1 MKIIILGAGQV
12 GTTLAANLVSEDN
25 DITLVDNEAERLL
38 PLQDKH
44 DLRVVN
50 GVASS
55 PKVLREAGA
64 ADADLV
70 VAVTNSD
77 ETNMIACQVAYTL
90 FNTPTK
96 IARIRGADYLREKNK
111 LFQPDVIPIDH
122 IISPEKLVTDEIVR
136 LIDYPGALQVSHF
149 AAGRISIVVV
159 KAYYG
164 GPLVGYAL
172 SALKEHLPHI
182 DCRVVSILRQDKV
195 IRPQGSTIIEAGDEV
210 TFICDTIH
218 IKAIMSELQRLEKPY
233 KRIMIIGGGN
243 IGSGV
248 AKRLEEQCSVKLIER
263 NPERATAL
271 AERLSKTLVFCGDA
285 SDQSLLFEEHIEN
298 IDVFLSL
305 TSDDEANIMAALLA
319 KRLGAKKAMV
329 LIQRMAYI
337 NLLQGGTLDI
347 VVSPQQATISALLGH
362 IRKGDVGSVV
372 SLRHGIAEA
381 LEIVVHGEAES
392 SNVIGRQV
400 SDIKLPAGAIIGAV
414 LRGDDVMIARK
425 SLVIEEDDHIVVY
438 VSDKKHIPEVEKL
451 FQPSAFFI

>member
-12 GTTLAANLVSEDN
+12 GTTLAENLVSEDN
-25 DITLVDNEAERLL
+25 DITLVDNQADRLL
-38 PLQDKH
+38 ALQDKH

-96 IARIRGADYLREKNK
+96 IARIRSADYLREKNK

>member
-305 TSDDEANIMAALLA
+305 TSDDEANIMSALLA

-381 LEIVVHGEAES
+381 LEIVAHGEAES

-400 SDIKLPAGAIIGAV
+400 SEIKLPAGAIIGAV
-414 LRGDDVMIARK
+414 LRGNDVMIARK

>member
-96 IARIRGADYLREKNK
+96 IARIRSADYLREKNK

-149 AAGRISIVVV
+149 ANGRISIVVV

-305 TSDDEANIMAALLA
+305 TSDDEANIMSALLA

-400 SDIKLPAGAIIGAV
+400 SEIKLPAGAIIGAV

>member
-12 GTTLAANLVSEDN
+12 GTTLAENLVSEDN
-25 DITLVDNEAERLL
+25 DITLVDNQADRLL
-38 PLQDKH
+38 ALQDKH

-96 IARIRGADYLREKNK
+96 IARIRSADYLREKNK

-149 AAGRISIVVV
+149 ANGRISIVVV

-305 TSDDEANIMAALLA
+305 TSDDEANIMSALLA

-400 SDIKLPAGAIIGAV
+400 SEIRLPPGVILGAV
-414 LRGDDVMIARK
+414 LRGEEVMVARK
-425 SLVIEEDDHIVVY
+425 SLVIEEDDRIVVY

>member
-149 AAGRISIVVV
+149 ANGRISIVVV

-305 TSDDEANIMAALLA
+305 TSDDEANIMSALLA

-400 SDIKLPAGAIIGAV
+400 SDIKLPAGVIIGAV

>member
-12 GTTLAANLVSEDN
+12 GTTLAENLVSEDN
-25 DITLVDNEAERLL
+25 DITLVDNQADRLL
-38 PLQDKH
+38 ALQDKH

-96 IARIRGADYLREKNK
+96 IARIRSADYLREKNK

-149 AAGRISIVVV
+149 ANGRISIVVV

-305 TSDDEANIMAALLA
+305 TSDDEANIMSALLA

>member
-96 IARIRGADYLREKNK
+96 IARIRSADYLREKNK

-218 IKAIMSELQRLEKPY
+218 IKAVMSELQRLEKPY

-305 TSDDEANIMAALLA
+305 TSDDEANIMSALLA

>member
-96 IARIRGADYLREKNK
+96 IARIRSADYLREKNK

-149 AAGRISIVVV
+149 ANGRISIVVV

-305 TSDDEANIMAALLA
+305 TSDDEANIMSALLA